1 MKTFLKISSISLSI
15 TSWIFFLFLIILVF
29 SPGSLIKSIDQ
40 YVLTTHSIEFSNLK
54 SSGNILNR
62 NLKFKNLSIKQNERV
77 LILAEELEL
86 GFSLKPQSPFSF
98 LSINRIDVKDGY
110 FDQFKIDTKNSSPSS
125 IVNFSD
131 EISLAFKN
139 FKYTK
144 DESIFEINGEI
155 FGNLSKSISGQLSLL
170 HDRKLSTIAVNR
182 F

>member
-1 MKTFLKISSISLSI
+1 MGGPISVDESFQKNNFFKFVEHENIFEISSISLSI

-98 LSINRIDVKDGY
+98 LNINRIDVKDGY
-110 FDQFKIDTKNSSPSS
+110 FDQFKIDS
-125 IVNFSD
+125 
-131 EISLAFKN
+131 
-139 FKYTK
+139 
-144 DESIFEINGEI
+144 
-155 FGNLSKSISGQLSLL
+155 
-170 HDRKLSTIAVNR
+170 
-182 F
+182 